1 MAENKICAYIDI
13 LGFKE
18 VLINDRKGAI
28 QLISDY
34 QEILNIKKTDEILF
48 REHYAKKEKDIQLKS
63 LFESSIIDSFEYFI
77 PFSDAAF
84 VVSADI
90 DKFILQISNFFIDT
104 FLLSGY
110 KFADHS
116 AKSRDDL
123 LQMTPKT
130 KWYPL
135 LFRGGIS
142 YGECIPYKNYQIIE
156 GKVTQ
161 NYNLIGKAVAEAVKN
176 ENIDKGPRLFCDR
189 QFYDMVS
196 KNESRQI
203 LIQIRDHI
211 GIYEILW
218 PMPYIMEKG
227 INRYQELL
235 EISLNLWLYFNHE
248 EYGLH
253 YFKLLELIVKSI
265 FEAYKTN
272 KNEYQRIMDV
282 VKEKFHN
289 KSVDIKKIRHILS
302 AYCI

>member
-1 MAENKICAYIDI
+1 
-13 LGFKE
+13 
-18 VLINDRKGAI
+18 
-28 QLISDY
+28 
-34 QEILNIKKTDEILF
+34 
-48 REHYAKKEKDIQLKS
+48 
-63 LFESSIIDSFEYFI
+63 
-77 PFSDAAF
+77 
-84 VVSADI
+84 
-90 DKFILQISNFFIDT
+90 QIS
-104 FLLSGY
+104 
-110 KFADHS
+110 
-116 AKSRDDL
+116 
-123 LQMTPKT
+123 
-130 KWYPL
+130 
-135 LFRGGIS
+135 
-142 YGECIPYKNYQIIE
+142 E

-196 KNESRQI
+196 KNASRQI

>member
-1 MAENKICAYIDI
+1 MVEGKVCAYIDI
-13 LGFKE
+13 LGFRE
-18 VLINDRKGAI
+18 VLTKDRRGAI
-28 QLISDY
+28 QLIGDY
-34 QEILNIKKTDEILF
+34 QEILKIKKTDEILF
-48 REHYAKKEKDIQLKS
+48 KNHYEKEEKDIQLKS

-84 VVSADI
+84 IVSADI

-116 AKSRDDL
+116 AKGRNDL
-123 LQMTPKT
+123 LQVTPKT

-142 YGECIPYKNYQIIE
+142 YGECIPYKNYQIVE
-156 GKVTQ
+156 SKLTQ
-161 NYNLIGKAVAEAVKN
+161 NYNLIGKAVAEAVRN
-176 ENIDKGPRLFCDR
+176 ESIDKGPRLFCDR

-203 LIQIRDHI
+203 LTQVRDHI
-211 GIYEILW
+211 KIYEILW
-218 PMPYIMEKG
+218 PMPHIIKKG
-227 INRYQELL
+227 VNGYQELL

-253 YFKLLELIVKSI
+253 YFKLLELIVRSI
-265 FEAYKTN
+265 FEAYKAN
-272 KNEYQRIMDV
+272 KNEYQRVTDII
-282 VKEKFHN
+282 KEKFRN
-289 KSVDIKKIRHILS
+289 KSVDIKKIDHIINT
-302 AYCI
+302 YRM